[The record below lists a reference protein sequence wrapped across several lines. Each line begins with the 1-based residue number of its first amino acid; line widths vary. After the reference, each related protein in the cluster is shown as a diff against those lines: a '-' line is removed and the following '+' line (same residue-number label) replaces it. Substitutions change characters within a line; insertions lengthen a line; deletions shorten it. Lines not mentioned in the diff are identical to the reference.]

1 MVYIRRR
8 IAEWNMGKMAM
19 FFFVALREFVIFP
32 KFPICFPNFPN
43 VLFFFATFFCPN
55 KCSVLRSD
63 ANGEKTKRGKFDEK
77 RDYRSHHSGRIIATS
92 HDLTAKRR
100 FLERKSPYFREISVG
115 ETLFFGQEV
124 EDWNANISKQQMRM
138 PKMPLRRMGHHLA
151 TPKSLCNSCRD
162 ILQ

>member
-1 MVYIRRR
+1 
-8 IAEWNMGKMAM
+8 M
-19 FFFVALREFVIFP
+19 FFFVALREFVIFQ
-32 KFPICFPNFPN
+32 NFQF
-43 VLFFFATFFCPN
+43 VSQIFLMFFFFATFFCPN

-124 EDWNANISKQQMRM
+124 ED
-138 PKMPLRRMGHHLA
+138 
-151 TPKSLCNSCRD
+151 
-162 ILQ
+162 